1 MLVSDF
7 DFVLPEALIAQ
18 EARPRGASRLMV
30 VDRARG
36 TWRDATIPELP
47 SLLAPG
53 DLLVVND
60 TRVFP
65 ARLLGRREPTGG
77 GAECFLLSREAG
89 AEPDRW
95 AALVSPG
102 AKLRVGATIV
112 FEDPDRAP
120 GVILRGA
127 IVDHGARGRRV
138 VAFTAEGAP
147 SVDAAIDALG
157 HVPLPPYI
165 RRGDTAEDRARYQT
179 VYARERGSIAAPT
192 AGLHFDEA
200 TLAALD
206 ARGVRRAAVTLHV
219 GYGTFKPVTAERVD
233 DHVVDAEPYAISADT
248 AAAIAD
254 TRARGG
260 RVLVVGTTST
270 RALEH
275 SAATHGGVVTAGAAV
290 ADLFIRPGHRFAAV
304 DALMTNFHLPKSSLL
319 MLVSAFG
326 GHALI
331 MAAYRDAVARGYH
344 FYSYGDAMV
353 IL

>member
-1 MLVSDF
+1 MLFRS
-7 DFVLPEALIAQ
+7 
-18 EARPRGASRLMV
+18 
-30 VDRARG
+30 
-36 TWRDATIPELP
+36 
-47 SLLAPG
+47 
-53 DLLVVND
+53 
-60 TRVFP
+60 
-65 ARLLGRREPTGG
+65 
-77 GAECFLLSREAG
+77 
-89 AEPDRW
+89 
-95 AALVSPG
+95 
-102 AKLRVGATIV
+102 
-112 FEDPDRAP
+112 
-120 GVILRGA
+120 
-127 IVDHGARGRRV
+127 
-138 VAFTAEGAP
+138 
-147 SVDAAIDALG
+147 
-157 HVPLPPYI
+157 
-165 RRGDTAEDRARYQT
+165 
-179 VYARERGSIAAPT
+179 
-192 AGLHFDEA
+192 
-200 TLAALD
+200 
-206 ARGVRRAAVTLHV
+206 
-219 GYGTFKPVTAERVD
+219 TAERVD

-331 MAAYRDAVARGYH
+331 RAAYRDAVARGYH